1 MTSQTV
7 RDGEPLVAFF
17 DGVCNLCNGTV
28 NFLIDRDRRARL
40 RFAPLQG
47 PTFAGLAAR
56 HPELHGVDSF
66 VLSQGGRVHV
76 RSAAA
81 LRILMAL
88 GGTWR
93 LAGALLAVPRP
104 LRDRLY
110 DFVARRRYRWFGRSD
125 SCRRPTPELRA
136 RFLD

>member
-1 MTSQTV
+1 MISKN
-7 RDGEPLVAFF
+7 DPDAGHAVAFF

-28 NFLIDRDRRARL
+28 NFLIDHDRRGRL

-47 PTFAGLAAR
+47 STFAELAAR
-56 HPELHGVDSF
+56 HPELRGVDSF
-66 VLSQGGRVHV
+66 VLSQGGRVHL

-81 LRILMAL
+81 LRILVAL
-88 GGTWR
+88 GGPWR

-104 LRDRLY
+104 LRDLLY
-110 DFVARRRYRWFGRSD
+110 DFVARRRYRWFGRTD
-125 SCRRPTPELRA
+125 SCRMPTPELRA

>member
-1 MTSQTV
+1 LISQTV
-7 RDGEPLVAFF
+7 PESEPPVAFF

-28 NFLIDRDRRARL
+28 NFLIDRDRRGRL

-47 PTFAGLAAR
+47 STFAEVALR
-56 HPELHGVDSF
+56 RPELRGVDSF
-66 VLSQGGRVHV
+66 VLKEGGRVHV

-81 LRILMAL
+81 VRILMAL
-88 GGTWR
+88 GGPWR

-110 DFVARRRYRWFGRSD
+110 DFVARRRYRWFGRSE
-125 SCRRPTPELRA
+125 SCRMPTPELRA